1 MTTPCRRVIARCP
14 CLPKLRRPRRDR
26 APLLALHKLDKRF
39 GATHALKAVDLTF
52 EQGEIHAIVGENGA
66 GKSTLIKLLT
76 GVYPRTSG
84 EVYWRGK
91 PVPLVNPHEAISLG
105 INAVHQEVVLCPHL
119 TVATNIFLGDELTRG
134 GLLNHKAMLREA
146 QKLLDDLG
154 FDLPAG
160 VILSSLTIGQQQL
173 VATARAERRGAKFL
187 IFDEPTAYLTRQETA
202 ALFKL
207 IRRLKANGV
216 TIVYISHRL
225 EEVFE
230 LCDRVSILR
239 DGALVGT
246 RRVSETNE
254 ADLIA
259 LMINRTIEQ
268 IYHKDKVPFGATIL
282 ETERLSGKGF
292 HDVSIRVREG
302 EIVGLYGLIGAGR
315 SEFVQSLFGR
325 FPATE
330 RQDPVEGRAKSR
342 SATNARRWTSASRWR
357 RKAAEIRACA
367 SISASASTSICR
379 SSGASPRAADQSDA
393 RKRAAPT
400 SRSATCRSRPLRA
413 RRSVTS
419 LSGGNQQKVVIG
431 KWLNHGAK
439 LFIFDEPTVGV
450 DVGTKAEIYRLLGS
464 LLRQGAGVIMISSYL
479 PEVYELADTLH
490 VFRRG
495 AIVATP
501 RLQGRVARND
511 FDGSDRRLSR
521 KWGCRGDE
529 RSTMSRKRAGAA
541 GGLNVLLGL
550 TLLGL
555 LLAMWVALSF
565 ETTTFWTAN
574 NIANLLRQGAM
585 IAILAIGETFVI
597 ITGGIDLSVGAVAG
611 FIQHDR
617 RAGC

>member
-1 MTTPCRRVIARCP
+1 MRNVASPLIIELGLTNISKQRKMASSEIPAPTHG
-14 CLPKLRRPRRDR
+14 
-26 APLLALHKLDKRF
+26 APLLILHKLDKRF

-76 GVYPRTSG
+76 GVHTRSSG
-84 EVYWRGK
+84 EVLWRGS
-91 PVPLVNPHEAISLG
+91 PVALATPPEAINLG

-119 TVATNIFLGDELTRG
+119 TVAANIFLGDEETSG
-134 GLLNHKAMLREA
+134 GFLAHRRMVRDA
-146 QKLLDDLG
+146 QKLLDELG
-154 FDLPAG
+154 FALPAG
-160 VILSSLTIGQQQL
+160 AQLSSLTIGQQQL

-207 IRRLKANGV
+207 IRRLKADGV

-246 RRVSETNE
+246 RSIAETNE

-268 IYHKDKVPFGATIL
+268 IYHKESVPIGAAIL
-282 ETERLSGKGF
+282 ETETLSGLGF
-292 HDVSIRVREG
+292 HDVSVTVREG

-315 SEFVQSLFGR
+315 SEFVQSVFGR
-325 FPATE
+325 DPAHSGQIRWRGRDVSIRNE
-330 RQDPVEGRAKSR
+330 RQAMELGIALAPESR
-342 SATNARRWTSASRWR
+342 RDQGLCLSLGVGLNINLPIFKRLSLGPLINVAR
-357 RKAAEIRACA
+357 E
-367 SISASASTSICR
+367 SISADKQIRDVQIKAAS
-379 SSGASPRAADQSDA
+379 
-393 RKRAAPT
+393 RAAPV
-400 SRSATCRSRPLRA
+400 A
-413 RRSVTS
+413 S

-464 LLRQGAGVIMISSYL
+464 LLQKGAGIIMISSYL

-490 VFRRG
+490 VFRGGRI
-495 AIVATP
+495 AATH
-501 RLQGRVARND
+501 GHKDA
-511 FDGSDRRLSR
+511 SH
-521 KWGCRGDE
+521 E
-529 RSTMSRKRAGAA
+529 TI
-541 GGLNVLLGL
+541 L
-550 TLLGL
+550 T
-555 LLAMWVALSF
+555 
-565 ETTTFWTAN
+565 E
-574 NIANLLRQGAM
+574 
-585 IAILAIGETFVI
+585 AIG
-597 ITGGIDLSVGAVAG
+597 A
-611 FIQHDR
+611 
-617 RAGC
+617 